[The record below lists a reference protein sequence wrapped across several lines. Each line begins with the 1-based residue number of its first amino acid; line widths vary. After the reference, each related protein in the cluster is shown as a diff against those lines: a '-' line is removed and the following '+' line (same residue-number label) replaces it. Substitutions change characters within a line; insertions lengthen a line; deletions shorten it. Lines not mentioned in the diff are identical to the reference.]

1 MASCAIICPEIEIA
15 PPGGGTRDKGGSAM
29 KTEQG
34 KKTIT
39 YQGIIANL
47 VALKDEVEKT
57 SRAEA
62 EAIQDIVANLID
74 LQATATA

>member
-1 MASCAIICPEIEIA
+1 
-15 PPGGGTRDKGGSAM
+15 M

-47 VALKDEVEKT
+47 VALKDEVQKT

-62 EAIQDIVANLID
+62 EAIQDIVANLMD
-74 LQATATA
+74 LQSTATA